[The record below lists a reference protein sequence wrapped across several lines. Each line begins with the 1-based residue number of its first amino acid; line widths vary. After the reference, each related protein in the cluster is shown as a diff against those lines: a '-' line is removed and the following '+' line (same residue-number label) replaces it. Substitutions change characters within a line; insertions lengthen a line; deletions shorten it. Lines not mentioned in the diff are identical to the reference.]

1 MRKTFDAQ
9 LEDLNVLLIEMGAQ
23 IELALKGCIEALIDR
38 DAEKAKEV
46 VEIEKLTD
54 MKERE
59 IEDHCYR
66 LILQQQP
73 VARDLRTIS
82 SALKIIT
89 DMERIGD
96 QAADIATLTLKTKS
110 KMIDKDF
117 ADLKKMA
124 EETSKMITAAI
135 DSFVQKNEE
144 KARTVIDNDDIVDNL
159 FELVREDTVKY
170 IQSDKAKAEKALN
183 YFMIAKYLERIGDH
197 ATNIAEWVIYA
208 ITGHHA
214 IEFPTELTEA
224 AREEKLRAKEQ
235 EMFNEI
241 LGEKK

>member
-23 IELALKGCIEALIDR
+23 IELALKDCIEALIDR

-110 KMIDKDF
+110 KMIDN
-117 ADLKKMA
+117 DLP
-124 EETSKMITAAI
+124 TSKKWHKKP
-135 DSFVQKNEE
+135 QK
-144 KARTVIDNDDIVDNL
+144 
-159 FELVREDTVKY
+159 
-170 IQSDKAKAEKALN
+170 
-183 YFMIAKYLERIGDH
+183 
-197 ATNIAEWVIYA
+197 
-208 ITGHHA
+208 
-214 IEFPTELTEA
+214 
-224 AREEKLRAKEQ
+224 
-235 EMFNEI
+235 
-241 LGEKK
+241 